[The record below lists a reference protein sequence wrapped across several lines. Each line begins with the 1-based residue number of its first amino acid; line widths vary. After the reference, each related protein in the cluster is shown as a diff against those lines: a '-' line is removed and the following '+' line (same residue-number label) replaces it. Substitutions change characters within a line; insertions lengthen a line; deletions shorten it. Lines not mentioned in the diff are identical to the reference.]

1 MNGRLVKDGLGWGF
15 ALWLI
20 GYALGMLLFAFV
32 PTSLLGWIITP
43 IGTALALW
51 VAFRKVQG
59 DTLSHYVLVALVWV
73 TIAVIG
79 DYLFIVKALQSRR
92 TGSYKPRRLPVYTLT
107 VVIPL
112 LAEGRRTPHHVARL
126 T

>member
-79 DYLFIVKALQSRR
+79 DYLFIVKALNPAD
-92 TGSYKPRRLPVYTLT
+92 GYYKPDVYLYYALT
-107 VVIPL
+107 VAIPL
-112 LAEGRRTPHHVARL
+112 LAGWRRTTHHVARL

>member
-43 IGTALALW
+43 IGMALALW

-79 DYLFIVKALQSRR
+79 DYLFIVKALKPAD
-92 TGSYKPRRLPVYTLT
+92 GYYKPDVYLYYALT
-107 VVIPL
+107 VAIPL
-112 LAEGRRTPHHVARL
+112 LAGWRRTTHHVARL

>member
-1 MNGRLVKDGLGWGF
+1 MNGRLVKDGFGWGF

-43 IGTALALW
+43 IGMALALW

-59 DTLSHYVLVALVWV
+59 DTLSHYALVALVWV
-73 TIAVIG
+73 TIAVVG
-79 DYLFIVKALQSRR
+79 DYLFIVKALKPAD
-92 TGSYKPRRLPVYTLT
+92 GYYKPDVYLYYALT
-107 VVIPL
+107 VAIPL
-112 LAEGRRTPHHVARL
+112 LAGWRRTTHRVARL

>member
-43 IGTALALW
+43 IGMALALW

-79 DYLFIVKALQSRR
+79 DYLFIVKALKPAD
-92 TGSYKPRRLPVYTLT
+92 GYYKPDVYLYYALT
-107 VVIPL
+107 VAIPL
-112 LAEGRRTPHHVARL
+112 LAGWRRTTHRVARL